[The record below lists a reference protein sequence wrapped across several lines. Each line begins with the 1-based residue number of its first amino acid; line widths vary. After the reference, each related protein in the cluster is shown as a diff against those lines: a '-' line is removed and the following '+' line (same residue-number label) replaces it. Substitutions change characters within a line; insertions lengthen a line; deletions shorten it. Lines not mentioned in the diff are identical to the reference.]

1 MGVNLAYRW
10 FLPLGNVRPDEL
22 MLLCVLGV
30 TDAGGQDG
38 FQTGWTALCDVLD
51 LWIGT
56 EPRRRPFSNRLGID
70 AVAGGRGRRREEFA
84 P

>member
-1 MGVNLAYRW
+1 
-10 FLPLGNVRPDEL
+10 

-38 FQTGWTALCDVLD
+38 FLTGWTALCDVLD

-56 EPRRRPFSNRLGID
+56 EPRRRPFSDRLGID
-70 AVAGGRGRRREEFA
+70 AVAGGRCGAAVKNLLHRSSLGRS
-84 P
+84 